1 MVMGAPTRYVITLDH
16 LIARKTYVSH
26 SAYTFM
32 ASLERILGELWYRPQ
47 PGRAAAKNVVD
58 VDEWDMMGWVD
69 LEFIC
74 LIPFLGSFGFRWT
87 IIVTKVISRFE
98 RKVTRRYGQ
107 PFN

>member
-1 MVMGAPTRYVITLDH
+1 
-16 LIARKTYVSH
+16 
-26 SAYTFM
+26 M

-74 LIPFLGSFGFRWT
+74 LIPFLGSFGLRLSDGLREKLQDVMEGA
-87 IIVTKVISRFE
+87 ILQLACCLSSLLDGIC
-98 RKVTRRYGQ
+98 
-107 PFN
+107 